1 MDIIARAEDA
11 IKGIMVKD
19 KFNNNVLLLKTG
31 HIRKFLTSVNL
42 VRDRVE
48 VYKMRGQEPDRMPP
62 ELVAEVKFLKVKLMY
77 LAGREKN
84 IVGAFVEKSGLIEMI
99 DRIGDSTEK
108 FDAFAKYVQAL
119 GAFHKFYGGKDK

>member
-1 MDIIARAEDA
+1 MDIIAKAENA

-42 VRDRVE
+42 VRDRIE
-48 VYKMRGQEPDRMPP
+48 VYKMRSAEPDTLPP
-62 ELVAEVKFLKVKLMY
+62 DLVAEVKFLKIKLLY

-84 IVGAFVEKSGLIEMI
+84 IVGPFVEKSGLIEMI
-99 DRIGDSTEK
+99 DNIGDSTARFTE
-108 FDAFAKYVQAL
+108 FAKYVQAL

>member
-1 MDIIARAEDA
+1 MEFIEAHD
-11 IKGIMVKD
+11 
-19 KFNNNVLLLKTG
+19 
-31 HIRKFLTSVNL
+31 
-42 VRDRVE
+42 DRL
-48 VYKMRGQEPDRMPP
+48 PP

-99 DRIGDSTEK
+99 DSIGDSTER
-108 FDAFAKYVQAL
+108 FDTFAKYVQAL

>member
-1 MDIIARAEDA
+1 MDIIARAENA
-11 IKGIMVKD
+11 IKGIMVKG

-48 VYKMRGQEPDRMPP
+48 VYKMRGQEPDRLPP

-84 IVGAFVEKSGLIEMI
+84 IVGAFVEKTGLIEMI
-99 DRIGDSTEK
+99 DSIGDSTER
-108 FDAFAKYVQAL
+108 FDTFAQYVQAL

>member
-1 MDIIARAEDA
+1 MDIIARAENA

-48 VYKMRGQEPDRMPP
+48 VYKMRGQEPDRLTP

-99 DRIGDSTEK
+99 DSIGDSTER
-108 FDAFAKYVQAL
+108 FDTFGKYVQAL

>member
-1 MDIIARAEDA
+1 MDIITQAENA

-42 VRDRVE
+42 VRDRIE
-48 VYKMRGQEPDRMPP
+48 VYKMQSTEPEKLPP

-84 IVGAFVEKSGLIEMI
+84 IVGAFVEKSRLIEII
-99 DRIGDSTEK
+99 DGIGDSTER
-108 FDAFAKYVQAL
+108 FTEFAKYVQAL

>member
-1 MDIIARAEDA
+1 MDIIARAENA

-48 VYKMRGQEPDRMPP
+48 VYKMRGQEPDRLPP

-77 LAGREKN
+77 LAGREKILLARLWKN
-84 IVGAFVEKSGLIEMI
+84 PG
-99 DRIGDSTEK
+99 
-108 FDAFAKYVQAL
+108 
-119 GAFHKFYGGKDK
+119 

>member
-1 MDIIARAEDA
+1 MPLKA
-11 IKGIMVKD
+11 
-19 KFNNNVLLLKTG
+19 LWLKTNLIIMYCC
-31 HIRKFLTSVNL
+31 IRKFLTSVNL

-48 VYKMRGQEPDRMPP
+48 VYKMRGQEPDRLPP

-99 DRIGDSTEK
+99 DSIGDSTER
-108 FDAFAKYVQAL
+108 FDIFAKYVQAL

>member
-1 MDIIARAEDA
+1 MDIITRAENA

-19 KFNNNVLLLKTG
+19 KFNNNVLLLRTG

-48 VYKMRGQEPDRMPP
+48 VYKMQSAEPDKLPP
-62 ELVAEVKFLKVKLMY
+62 ELVAEVKFLKVKLLY
-77 LAGREKN
+77 LVGRDKN
-84 IVGAFVEKSGLIEMI
+84 IVGAFADKTGLPEMI
-99 DRIGDSTEK
+99 DNIGDSTER
-108 FDAFAKYVQAL
+108 FTEFAKYVQAL

>member
-1 MDIIARAEDA
+1 MDIIARAENA

-48 VYKMRGQEPDRMPP
+48 VYKMPGQEPDRLPP

-77 LAGREKN
+77 LVGREKN

-99 DRIGDSTEK
+99 DSIGDSTER
-108 FDAFAKYVQAL
+108 FVTFAKYVQAL

>member
-1 MDIIARAEDA
+1 MDIIAKAENA
-11 IKGIMVKD
+11 IKSIMVKD
-19 KFNNNVLLLKTG
+19 KFNNNVLMLKTG

-48 VYKMRGQEPDRMPP
+48 VYKMSSSGPERLSP
-62 ELVAEVKFLKVKLMY
+62 ELVAEIKFLKVKLLF

-84 IVGAFVEKSGLIEMI
+84 IVGSFVEKAGLMEMI
-99 DRIGDSTEK
+99 DGIGDSTAK
-108 FDAFAKYVQAL
+108 FDEFARYIQAL

>member
-1 MDIIARAEDA
+1 MDIITRAENA

-19 KFNNNVLLLKTG
+19 KFNNNVLLLRTG

-48 VYKMRGQEPDRMPP
+48 VYKMQSAEPDKLPL
-62 ELVAEVKFLKVKLMY
+62 ELVAEVKFLKVKLLY
-77 LAGREKN
+77 LAGRDKN
-84 IVGAFVEKSGLIEMI
+84 IVGVFADKTGLPEMI
-99 DRIGDSTEK
+99 DNIGDSTER
-108 FDAFAKYVQAL
+108 FTEFAKYVQAL